1 MHHDFGYC
9 SAGGA
14 SRTCISSCMFGWW
27 GVVSTCWI
35 SESWNCNSEIWRT
48 WINTYENYVW
58 WLPYYTINHG
68 HIIIF
73 STMVYVYEMTIN
85 HGIWWLLVCLRS
97 RIARCCCPCTP
108 PGSVSEI
115 HRISTLY
122 WNKNWKKLAARC
134 GKYRHAKGAKFLF
147 YEILMHIWEI
157 LRDFE
162 SLGISEFYA
171 GSGLQDLDTCA
182 ARSSRHLSSHQ
193 VMLGSRIPKDPWG
206 WHQLVLKNGGYPVP
220 QFMNFKPWDV
230 ACDVWR
236 HVEAPSGEERSA
248 LFGA

>member
-14 SRTCISSCMFGWW
+14 SRTCISSCMFGWC

-73 STMVYVYEMTIN
+73 STMVYVYEMTIS

-97 RIARCCCPCTP
+97 RIARCCCPPCTP
-108 PGSVSEI
+108 PGSTSEEHTRKHTI
-115 HRISTLY
+115 V
-122 WNKNWKKLAARC
+122 
-134 GKYRHAKGAKFLF
+134 G
-147 YEILMHIWEI
+147 
-157 LRDFE
+157 
-162 SLGISEFYA
+162 
-171 GSGLQDLDTCA
+171 
-182 ARSSRHLSSHQ
+182 
-193 VMLGSRIPKDPWG
+193 
-206 WHQLVLKNGGYPVP
+206 
-220 QFMNFKPWDV
+220 
-230 ACDVWR
+230 R
-236 HVEAPSGEERSA
+236 HVTRVPVRSQTKSCIRNSSNIDP
-248 LFGA
+248 LLE